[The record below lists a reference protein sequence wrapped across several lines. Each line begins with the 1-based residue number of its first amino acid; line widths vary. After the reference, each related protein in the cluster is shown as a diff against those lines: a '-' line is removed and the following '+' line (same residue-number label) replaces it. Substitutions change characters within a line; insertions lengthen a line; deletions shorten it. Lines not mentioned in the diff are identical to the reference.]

1 MANSF
6 ILKKR
11 ASLLRFVREQ
21 LIGPNSY
28 NGRYGQNNWQIGER
42 MRPEEDSWKCGE
54 VIDTTPGNVYCS
66 GILFPK
72 KDSSL
77 LEASQSEQND
87 SLKLEAG
94 KSEVV
99 SDEAVGDEQTDSGG
113 AVTEETTADNDSQE
127 VNQRFPQSCG
137 ISCCLSPDIIEDN
150 DLTIIVSGRYYTRI
164 QDLSSIYVN
173 VDKMD
178 LDNVTSILAA
188 SFDNEGKQSKFSSV
202 FRLSDNRLY
211 LKSPSKQFYA
221 VIKKGF
227 DDYNKLKSTEIRK
240 TDLSWKDKDKEL
252 YLASYKEYL
261 YQNRYQNKKIPKK
274 EREDV
279 KQRIE
284 KVEQFERALSYYLD
298 LLSAL
303 DSRGY
308 GFWKSEDFSLPID
321 LSGISFDLKGK
332 TKVIFK
338 PTDDANK
345 LKDIVSRPFG
355 RVSKDD
361 DGGLASLSSWIQ
373 ITRDTRNTDNH
384 ALYLKVLLENTSD
397 VMQETPKSVFSI
409 VNESVNSRCFFGVKI
424 TVSSKHLL
432 PYGESKGIKNNDAET
447 EQLNYIYRGIKDYGI
462 GHICSVD
469 WDGTG
474 EVKKVWSEFMPEYD
488 VPDVDPVP
496 QKVERNGNL
505 CVVPRIKDTKYLE
518 FKTLSCLSEES
529 DNSIIEGL
537 LLFASSYRDWVEEL
551 NDSDYPEQVEK
562 IRKGCLE
569 DYNRIVSNIQLLKQP
584 ENMQCFRLMNTAMF
598 MQLWHSRPENQD
610 KFSSDN
616 SGKREV
622 PIRYYKELDAEVAKG
637 KGPAAWRSFQLAFI
651 LLNIDGIIQNPQDE
665 NWNRRNA
672 YVDLVWFPTGGGKTE
687 AYLGLIAFCILN
699 RRLSAARTRTKGG
712 GTTAIMRYTLRLL
725 ATQQFQR
732 ATRLILALE
741 TIRSW
746 GIYDLGDEH
755 EPINIGLYVGK
766 ESLPNNEKD
775 LIDEAKKWKD
785 DTPSKIP
792 LDRHRCPWCGGEL
805 GWEERTVGRK
815 IERNFFCKHTFC
827 FWRSLPILLC
837 DDYVYETPPTLLF
850 GTIDKFAMIAHKV
863 ATNID
868 KDSRRLFIY
877 NGLTP
882 DLIIQ
887 DELHLLSGPL
897 GSAAGL
903 FECAID
909 QLCTRTVNIN
919 GKEVKVRPK
928 IISSTA
934 TTRNT
939 ELQIRAL
946 YGRSV
951 NVFPKNGIN
960 YDDSFYAFYKR
971 NPDNP
976 LSFSS
981 KRKYVGIM
989 PTGRTAM
996 YCQLRLASCF
1006 LAHRAIFER
1015 DNYVQLPNDDF
1026 QKAVDYYFTL
1036 VSYFNSMKDV
1046 GTTDAQF
1053 SSEFPKYTRQILKRT
1068 IRPEYM
1074 LNCYYAYNESFSK
1087 QELTG
1092 RLGGE
1097 EVVNALSDV
1106 QEKWTPESRDVHYVG
1121 EEAYSGITPPDFVL
1135 ATNMISVGIDV
1146 SRFNCMIINSMPR
1159 NKAEYIQAT
1168 SRVARDELGIVF
1180 TLHNPFRARDVSH
1193 YEKFREFHE
1202 KLYYYVEPISI
1213 TPFSRKSIERYL
1225 PLYLGAIVRHNR
1237 QWGLSTDADVSSIT
1251 PQKIEQIEAA
1261 VKGYFSQLA
1270 KECEDLDGQLHDVI
1284 TSDCVK
1290 DITDFSHKT
1299 LTEWEGK
1306 KGELNAFSYLSGPQA
1321 CSLYIS
1327 ADAYEEEKNKTCWV
1341 VPTNLRIVPIGAVL
1355 KIKK

>member
-1 MANSF
+1 MARNF
-6 ILKKR
+6 LIEKR
-11 ASLLRFVREQ
+11 ASLLQFVRNQ

-28 NGRYGQNNWQIGER
+28 NGRFGQNNWPIGEKVF
-42 MRPEEDSWKCGE
+42 PEDDSWKCGE

-72 KDSSL
+72 KDSSI
-77 LEASQSEQND
+77 LEASQLEQNE
-87 SLKLEAG
+87 SSKLEEE
-94 KSEVV
+94 KSVIV
-99 SDEAVGDEQTDSGG
+99 SDETAGDEQTDSGG
-113 AVTEETTADNDSQE
+113 AVTDEATEDNDFHDI
-127 VNQRFPQSCG
+127 NQRFPQSCG
-137 ISCCLSPDIIEDN
+137 ISCCISPEIRDDN
-150 DLTIIVSGRYYTRI
+150 DLVVVVSGRYYTKI

-173 VDKMD
+173 VEEKD
-178 LDNVTSILAA
+178 LASVKSILGTP
-188 SFDNEGKQSKFSSV
+188 FDNNGNQTNFSS
-202 FRLSDNRLY
+202 FFELSGNHLF
-211 LKSPSKQFYA
+211 LQSPSKQLYA
-221 VIKKGF
+221 VIKKGL
-227 DDYNKLKSTEIRK
+227 DDYNKRKSEEIRK
-240 TDLSWKDKDKEL
+240 TDLSWKEKDKEL

-261 YQNRYQNKKIPKK
+261 YQNRYQNKKVSRE
-274 EREDV
+274 ERKDV

-284 KVEQFERALSYYLD
+284 KVEQVERALSYYLD

-321 LSGISFDLKGK
+321 LSGISFDLNGK
-332 TKVIFK
+332 AKVIFK
-338 PTDDANK
+338 PTDESSK
-345 LKDIVSRPFG
+345 LKDIVSRSFG
-355 RVSKDD
+355 RVSKED

-373 ITRDTRNTDNH
+373 ITRDTRNSDNH

-397 VMQETPKSVFSI
+397 VMRETPKSLFSI
-409 VNESVNSRCFFGVKI
+409 VNESVNARCFFGVKI
-424 TVSSKHLL
+424 TISSKHLL
-432 PYGESKGIKNNDAET
+432 PYGDSRGIQNKDSET

-462 GHICSVD
+462 GHLCSVN
-469 WDGTG
+469 WDDSG
-474 EVKKVWSEFMPEYD
+474 EVKSIWSEFMPEYD

-496 QKVERNGNL
+496 QKIERTGNL
-505 CVVPRIKDTKYLE
+505 SVIPRIKDTKYLE
-518 FKTLSCLSEES
+518 FKTLSYLSEES
-529 DNSIIEGL
+529 DDNIIEGL
-537 LLFASSYRDWVEEL
+537 LLFASSYKDWIDEL
-551 NDSDYPEQVEK
+551 NDSDYPEQVDK
-562 IRKGCLE
+562 IRQGCFE

-584 ENMQCFRLMNTAMF
+584 ENMKCFRLMNTAMF

-610 KFSSDN
+610 RFSLDN
-616 SGKREV
+616 RGNRGVS
-622 PIRYYKELDAEVAKG
+622 IDYYKSLPAEVAKD

-651 LLNIDGIIQNPQDE
+651 LLNIDGIIPNPIDN
-665 NWNRRNA
+665 NWGKRNE

-687 AYLGLIAFCILN
+687 AYLGIIAFCILY
-699 RRLSAARTRTKGG
+699 RRLFAAKNGTKGG

-741 TIRSW
+741 SVRSW
-746 GIYDLGDEH
+746 GSFGLGDEQ
-755 EPINIGLYVGK
+755 ISIGLYVGN
-766 ESLPNNEKD
+766 ESLPNNESG
-775 LIDEAKKWKD
+775 LIDEARKWKD
-785 DTPSKIP
+785 GAPSKVP
-792 LDRHRCPWCGGEL
+792 LDRHHCPWCGGEL
-805 GWEERTVGRK
+805 EWEERSVGRK
-815 IERNFFCKHTFC
+815 KERSFICKHTFC
-827 FWRSLPILLC
+827 FRRGLPILLC

-863 ATNID
+863 AADLD

-909 QLCTRTVNIN
+909 QLCTRTVIIN
-919 GKEVKVRPK
+919 GKAVKVRPK

-946 YGRSV
+946 YGRYV

-976 LSFSS
+976 LLFSS

-1006 LAHRAIFER
+1006 FAHRALFER
-1015 DNYVQLPNDDF
+1015 DNHNQLSNDDF

-1036 VSYFNSMKDV
+1036 VSYYNSKKDV

-1053 SSEFPKYTRQILKRT
+1053 TSEFPKYTRQILKRT

-1097 EVVNALSDV
+1097 EVVNALNDV
-1106 QEKWTPESRDVHYVG
+1106 QEKWKTEKRDVHYVG
-1121 EEAYSGITPPDFVL
+1121 EEVYSGITPPDFVL

-1168 SRVARDELGIVF
+1168 SRVARDEPGIVF

-1225 PLYLGAIVRHNR
+1225 PLYLGTIVRHNR
-1237 QWGLSTDADVSSIT
+1237 QWGLSTDADVSSINT
-1251 PQKIEQIEAA
+1251 QVIEQIES
-1261 VKGYFSQLA
+1261 VVTDYFSRLA
-1270 KECEDLDGQLHDVI
+1270 QECEDLDGQLRDVI
-1284 TSDCVK
+1284 T
-1290 DITDFSHKT
+1290 TDNVNEIIHFVHKA
-1299 LTEWEGK
+1299 LTEWDNK
-1306 KGELNAFSYLSGPQA
+1306 KSSLNAFSSRPRVS
-1321 CSLYIS
+1321 SLYT
-1327 ADAYEEEKNKTCWV
+1327 AVDAYEDEKSKTCWV
-1341 VPTNLRIVPIGAVL
+1341 VPTSLRIVPVESVL
-1355 KIKK
+1355 KIKND

>member
-1 MANSF
+1 MASSF

-11 ASLLRFVREQ
+11 VSLLRFVRDQ

-28 NGRYGQNNWQIGER
+28 NGRYGQDNWPIGET
-42 MRPEEDSWKCGE
+42 MLPEEDFWKCGE

-77 LEASQSEQND
+77 LEATKPEQND
-87 SLKLEAG
+87 SPKPMEG
-94 KSEVV
+94 KSVVV
-99 SDEAVGDEQTDSGG
+99 SDETAGDEQTDSGG
-113 AVTEETTADNDSQE
+113 AVTEETTEDNDSHD

-137 ISCCLSPDIIEDN
+137 ISCCLSPDIINDN
-150 DLTIIVSGRYYTRI
+150 DLTIIVSGRYYTKI

-173 VDKMD
+173 VEEKD
-178 LDNVTSILAA
+178 LNNVASILSV
-188 SFDNEGKQSKFSSV
+188 SFDNEGNPSFFSSF
-202 FRLSDNRLY
+202 FRLSDNHLY
-211 LKSPSKQFYA
+211 LSSPSKQLYA
-221 VIKKGF
+221 VIKKGL
-227 DDYNKLKSTEIRK
+227 DDYNKRKSEEIRK
-240 TDLSWKDKDKEL
+240 TDLSWREEDKVL

-261 YQNRYQNKKIPKK
+261 YQNRYQNKKITKE

-279 KQRIE
+279 KRRIE
-284 KVEQFERALSYYLD
+284 KVEQVERALSYYLD

-321 LSGISFDLKGK
+321 LSGISFDLKEK
-332 TKVIFK
+332 AKVIFK
-338 PTDDANK
+338 PTEDASK

-355 RVSKDD
+355 RISKDD

-373 ITRDTRNTDNH
+373 ITRDTRNADNH

-397 VMQETPKSVFSI
+397 IMRETPKSLFSI
-409 VNESVNSRCFFGVKI
+409 VNESVNARCFFGVKI
-424 TVSSKHLL
+424 TISSKHLL
-432 PYGESKGIKNNDAET
+432 PYGESQSIQNNDAET

-469 WDGTG
+469 WDDTG
-474 EVKKVWSEFMPEYD
+474 EVKRIWSEFMPEYD

-518 FKTLSCLSEES
+518 FKTLSLLSEES
-529 DNSIIEGL
+529 DDSIIDGL
-537 LLFASSYRDWVEEL
+537 LLFASSYKDWIDEL

-562 IRKGCLE
+562 IRRECLE
-569 DYNRIVSNIQLLKQP
+569 DYKRIVSNIQLLKQP
-584 ENMQCFRLMNTAMF
+584 DNMQCFRLMNTAMF
-598 MQLWHSRPENQD
+598 MQLWHSRPENQN

-616 SGKREV
+616 RGKRGV
-622 PIRYYKELDAEVAKG
+622 SIDYYKSLPSEVAKG

-651 LLNIDGIIQNPQDE
+651 LLNIDGIINNPLDD
-665 NWNRRNA
+665 NWDKRNA

-687 AYLGLIAFCILN
+687 AYLGIIAFCILN
-699 RRLSAARTRTKGG
+699 RRLIASKNGTKGG

-741 TIRSW
+741 SIRSW
-746 GIYDLGDEH
+746 GIYGLGDE
-755 EPINIGLYVGK
+755 PISIGLYVGND
-766 ESLPNNEKD
+766 SLPNTESG

-785 DTPSKIP
+785 DAPSKIP
-792 LDRHRCPWCGGEL
+792 LDKHRCPWCGGEL
-805 GWEERTVGRK
+805 EWEERIVGRK
-815 IERNFFCKHTFC
+815 KERNFICKHTFC
-827 FWRSLPILLC
+827 FRRGLPILLC

-863 ATNID
+863 AADLD
-868 KDSRRLFIY
+868 KDSRRLFTY

-909 QLCTRTVNIN
+909 QLCTRTITIN
-919 GKEVKVRPK
+919 GKSVKVRPK

-946 YGRSV
+946 YGRGV

-976 LSFSS
+976 VLFSS

-1006 LAHRAIFER
+1006 LAHRAVFER
-1015 DNYVQLPNDDF
+1015 DNHNQLNNEDF

-1036 VSYFNSMKDV
+1036 VSYFNSKKDV

-1106 QEKWTPESRDVHYVG
+1106 QEKWNPDNRDVHYMG
-1121 EEAYSGITPPDFVL
+1121 EDAYSGVTPPDFVL

-1168 SRVARDELGIVF
+1168 SRVARDEPGIVF

-1225 PLYLGAIVRHNR
+1225 PLYLSTIVRHSR

-1251 PQKIEQIEAA
+1251 PQIIEQIEAT
-1261 VKGYFSQLA
+1261 VKDYFSQLA
-1270 KECEDLDGQLHDVI
+1270 NECEDLDGQLQDVI
-1284 TSDCVK
+1284 TTDSVK
-1290 DITDFSHKT
+1290 EIALFAHKA
-1299 LTEWEGK
+1299 LTEWDAK
-1306 KGELNAFSYLSGPQA
+1306 KGSLNAFSSRPRA
-1321 CSLYIS
+1321 CSLYT
-1327 ADAYEEEKNKTCWV
+1327 AVDAYEDEKSKTCWV
-1341 VPTNLRIVPIGAVL
+1341 VPTSLRIVPVESVL
-1355 KIKK
+1355 KIKND

>member
-1 MANSF
+1 MASSF

-11 ASLLRFVREQ
+11 VSLLRFVRDQ

-28 NGRYGQNNWQIGER
+28 NGRYGQDNWPIGET
-42 MRPEEDSWKCGE
+42 MLPEEDFWKCGE

-77 LEASQSEQND
+77 LEATKPEQND
-87 SLKLEAG
+87 SPKPMEG
-94 KSEVV
+94 KSVVV
-99 SDEAVGDEQTDSGG
+99 SDETAGDEQTDSGG
-113 AVTEETTADNDSQE
+113 AVTEETSEDNDSHD

-137 ISCCLSPDIIEDN
+137 ISCCLSPDIINDN
-150 DLTIIVSGRYYTRI
+150 DLTIIVSGRYYTKI

-173 VDKMD
+173 VEEKD
-178 LDNVTSILAA
+178 LNNVASILSV
-188 SFDNEGKQSKFSSV
+188 SFDNEGNPSFFSSF
-202 FRLSDNRLY
+202 FRLSDNHLY
-211 LKSPSKQFYA
+211 LSSPSKQLYA
-221 VIKKGF
+221 VIKKGL
-227 DDYNKLKSTEIRK
+227 DDYNKRKSEEIRK
-240 TDLSWKDKDKEL
+240 TDLSWREKDKEL

-261 YQNRYQNKKIPKK
+261 YQNRYQNKKITKE

-279 KQRIE
+279 KRRIE
-284 KVEQFERALSYYLD
+284 KVEQVERALSYYLD

-321 LSGISFDLKGK
+321 LSGISFDLKEK
-332 TKVIFK
+332 AKVIFK
-338 PTDDANK
+338 PTEDASK

-355 RVSKDD
+355 RISKDD
-361 DGGLASLSSWIQ
+361 NGGLASLSSWIQ
-373 ITRDTRNTDNH
+373 ITRDTRNADNH

-397 VMQETPKSVFSI
+397 IMRETPKNLFSI
-409 VNESVNSRCFFGVKI
+409 VNESVNARCFFGVKI
-424 TVSSKHLL
+424 TISSKHLL
-432 PYGESKGIKNNDAET
+432 PYGESQSIQNNDAET

-469 WDGTG
+469 WDDTG
-474 EVKKVWSEFMPEYD
+474 EVKRIWSEFMPEYD

-518 FKTLSCLSEES
+518 FKTLSLLSEES
-529 DNSIIEGL
+529 DDSIIDGL
-537 LLFASSYRDWVEEL
+537 LLFASSYKDWIDEL

-562 IRKGCLE
+562 IRRECLE
-569 DYNRIVSNIQLLKQP
+569 DYKRIVSNIQLLKQP
-584 ENMQCFRLMNTAMF
+584 DNMQCFRLMNTAMF
-598 MQLWHSRPENQD
+598 MQLWHSRPENQN

-616 SGKREV
+616 RGKRGV
-622 PIRYYKELDAEVAKG
+622 SIDYYKSLPAEVAKG

-651 LLNIDGIIQNPQDE
+651 LLNIDGIINNPLDD
-665 NWNRRNA
+665 NWDKRNA

-687 AYLGLIAFCILN
+687 AYLGIIAFCILN
-699 RRLSAARTRTKGG
+699 RRLIASKNGTKGG

-741 TIRSW
+741 SIRSW
-746 GIYDLGDEH
+746 GIYDLGDE
-755 EPINIGLYVGK
+755 PISIGLYVGND
-766 ESLPNNEKD
+766 SLPNTESG

-785 DTPSKIP
+785 DAPSKIP
-792 LDRHRCPWCGGEL
+792 LDKHRCPWCGGEL
-805 GWEERTVGRK
+805 EWEERTVGRK
-815 IERNFFCKHTFC
+815 KERNFICKHTFC
-827 FWRSLPILLC
+827 FRRGLPILLC

-863 ATNID
+863 AADLD
-868 KDSRRLFIY
+868 KDSRRLFTY

-909 QLCTRTVNIN
+909 QLCTRTITIN
-919 GKEVKVRPK
+919 GKSVKVRPK

-946 YGRSV
+946 YGRGV

-976 LSFSS
+976 LLFSS

-1015 DNYVQLPNDDF
+1015 DNHNQLSNNDF

-1036 VSYFNSMKDV
+1036 VSYFNSKKDV

-1053 SSEFPKYTRQILKRT
+1053 TSEFPKYTRQILKRT

-1106 QEKWTPESRDVHYVG
+1106 QEKWETEKRDVHYVG
-1121 EEAYSGITPPDFVL
+1121 EEVYSGITPPDFVL

-1168 SRVARDELGIVF
+1168 SRVARDEPGIVF

-1225 PLYLGAIVRHNR
+1225 PLYLGTIIRHNR
-1237 QWGLSTDADVSSIT
+1237 QWGLSTDADVSSIN
-1251 PQKIEQIEAA
+1251 PQVIEQIESV
-1261 VKGYFSQLA
+1261 VKDYFSWLA
-1270 KECEDLDGQLHDVI
+1270 KKSEGLDGQLRDVI
-1284 TSDCVK
+1284 T
-1290 DITDFSHKT
+1290 TDSVNEIVHFVHKA
-1299 LTEWEGK
+1299 LAEWDNK
-1306 KGELNAFSYLSGPQA
+1306 KSSLNTFCSRPRVS
-1321 CSLYIS
+1321 SLYT
-1327 ADAYEEEKNKTCWV
+1327 AVDAYEDEKSKTCWV
-1341 VPTNLRIVPIGAVL
+1341 VPTSLRIVPVESVL
-1355 KIKK
+1355 KIKND

>member
-1 MANSF
+1 MARNF
-6 ILKKR
+6 ILEKR
-11 ASLLRFVREQ
+11 DSLLKFVEAQ

-28 NGRYGQNNWQIGER
+28 NGRYGQDNWPNGEQ
-42 MRPEEDSWKCGE
+42 MLPGDDSWKCGE

-87 SLKLEAG
+87 PPKPEKGESAM
-94 KSEVV
+94 V
-99 SDEAVGDEQTDSGG
+99 SDETDDGDEQIDCGG
-113 AVTEETTADNDSQE
+113 AVTEETAEDIDSHD

-137 ISCCLSPDIIEDN
+137 ISCCLSPDITAEN
-150 DLTIIVSGRYYTRI
+150 DLAIIVSGRYYTKI

-173 VDKMD
+173 VNEMD
-178 LDNVTSILAA
+178 LANVASILSV
-188 SFDNEGKQSKFSSV
+188 SFENDGHQSVFSSF
-202 FRLSDNRLY
+202 FRLSGNRLY
-211 LKSPSKQFYA
+211 LSSPSKQLYA
-221 VIKKGF
+221 VIKKGL
-227 DDYNKLKSTEIRK
+227 DDYNKRKSEEIRK
-240 TDLSWKDKDKEL
+240 TDLSWKEKDKEL

-261 YQNRYQNKKIPKK
+261 YQNRYQNKKITKE

-279 KQRIE
+279 KRRIE
-284 KVEQFERALSYYLD
+284 RVEQVERALSYYLD

-321 LSGISFDLKGK
+321 LTGIDFDLKGK
-332 TKVIFK
+332 VKVIFK
-338 PTDDANK
+338 PTDDASK

-355 RVSKDD
+355 RMSKDD
-361 DGGLASLSSWIQ
+361 DGGLASLSCWIQ
-373 ITRDTRNTDNH
+373 ITRDTRNEDNH

-397 VMQETPKSVFSI
+397 VMRETPKNFFSI
-409 VNESVNSRCFFGVKI
+409 VNESVNARCFFGVKI
-424 TVSSKHLL
+424 AVSSKHLI
-432 PYGESKGIKNNDAET
+432 PYGESRSILNNDVET

-469 WDGTG
+469 WDDTG
-474 EVKKVWSEFMPEYD
+474 EVKRIWSDFLPKYD

-496 QKVERNGNL
+496 QKIVRNDCMN
-505 CVVPRIKDTKYLE
+505 VAPRIEDTKYLE
-518 FKTLSCLSEES
+518 FKTLSCLSDES
-529 DNSIIEGL
+529 DESIINGL
-537 LLFASSYRDWVEEL
+537 LHFSSSYKDWIDEL
-551 NDSDYPEQVEK
+551 NDDNYPEQVEK
-562 IRKGCLE
+562 IRQGCLD

-584 ENMQCFRLMNTAMF
+584 ENMQCFRLMNTAMY
-598 MQLWHSRPENQD
+598 MQLWHSQLENQD
-610 KFSSDN
+610 KFSSEN
-616 SGKREV
+616 RTKRGV
-622 PIRYYKELDAEVAKG
+622 SIDYYKLLPAEVVKD
-637 KGPAAWRSFQLAFI
+637 KGPASWRSFQLAFI
-651 LLNIDGIIQNPQDE
+651 LLNIDGIIRNPQDD
-665 NWNRRNA
+665 NWERRNK

-687 AYLGLIAFCILN
+687 AYLGIIAFCILN
-699 RRLSAARTRTKGG
+699 RRLTASKTRTEGG

-741 TIRSW
+741 SIRSW
-746 GIYDLGDEH
+746 GIYDLGDE
-755 EPINIGLYVGK
+755 PISIGLYVGND
-766 ESLPNNEKD
+766 SLPNNENG

-785 DTPSKIP
+785 DAPSKIP
-792 LDRHRCPWCGGEL
+792 LDKHRCPWCGGEL
-805 GWEERTVGRK
+805 EWEERRVGRM
-815 IERNFFCKHTFC
+815 IERNFICKHTFC
-827 FWRSLPILLC
+827 FRRGLPILLC

-863 ATNID
+863 AADMD
-868 KDSRRLFIY
+868 KDSRRLFNY

-919 GKEVKVRPK
+919 GKAVKVRPK

-946 YGRSV
+946 YGRGV

-960 YDDSFYAFYKR
+960 YYDSFYAFYRR
-971 NPDNP
+971 NPENP
-976 LSFSS
+976 LLFSS

-1015 DNYVQLPNDDF
+1015 DNHNQLYDDDF
-1026 QKAVDYYFTL
+1026 QKAFDYYYTL
-1036 VSYFNSMKDV
+1036 VSYFNSKKDV

-1074 LNCYYAYNESFSK
+1074 LNCYYAYNDSFSK

-1106 QEKWTPESRDVHYVG
+1106 QERWKPEKRDVHYVG
-1121 EEAYSGITPPDFVL
+1121 EKAYSGITPPDFVL

-1146 SRFNCMIINSMPR
+1146 SRLNSMIINSMPR

-1168 SRVARDELGIVF
+1168 SRVARDELGVVF

-1213 TPFSRKSIERYL
+1213 TPFSKKSIERYL
-1225 PLYLGAIVRHNR
+1225 PLYLSTIIRHSR
-1237 QWGLSTDADVSSIT
+1237 KWGLSTDAEVSLIT
-1251 PQKIEQIEAA
+1251 PQVIAQIEAI
-1261 VKGYFSQLA
+1261 VKDYFSRLA
-1270 KECEDLDGQLHDVI
+1270 SECESLDGQLHDVI
-1284 TSDCVK
+1284 TTDSVN
-1290 DITDFSHKT
+1290 DILLFTHKA
-1299 LTEWEGK
+1299 LTEWDKK
-1306 KGELNAFSYLSGPQA
+1306 KGSLNAFSSRPRV
-1321 CSLYIS
+1321 CSLFT
-1327 ADAYEEEKNKTCWV
+1327 AVDAYEDEKSKTCWV
-1341 VPTNLRIVPIGAVL
+1341 VPTNLRIVPVESVL
-1355 KIKK
+1355 KIKND